1 MTFVLPSQVH
11 SLSLVLRKKTNE
23 LAKAS
28 VSKLFT
34 HMEMI
39 GECISMIQFVKI
51 RKKDFSENLHLLN
64 VCHFQMEI

>member
-1 MTFVLPSQVH
+1 MIIIWKDANYCSSLSHRCHLCLSGQVH
-11 SLSLVLRKKTNE
+11 ALSLVLNKKTTE

-39 GECISMIQFVKI
+39 G
-51 RKKDFSENLHLLN
+51 
-64 VCHFQMEI
+64 

>member
-1 MTFVLPSQVH
+1 MTCVLPSQVH

-39 GECISMIQFVKI
+39 GVYKYNEIVKI
-51 RKKDFSENLHLLN
+51 RIKIFLKIDI
-64 VCHFQMEI
+64 C

>member
-1 MTFVLPSQVH
+1 MFSKLWSFFPNFQQFPSQVH

-39 GECISMIQFVKI
+39 GLYN
-51 RKKDFSENLHLLN
+51 NLILN
-64 VCHFQMEI
+64 RAFLSVGFCLIYV

>member
-1 MTFVLPSQVH
+1 MMCLLPPQVH
-11 SLSLVLRKKTNE
+11 SLSLVLRKKSNE

-39 GECISMIQFVKI
+39 GVYNYNNIC
-51 RKKDFSENLHLLN
+51 
-64 VCHFQMEI
+64 

>member
-1 MTFVLPSQVH
+1 MNDIFMFCKNTHLCLSGQVH
-11 SLSLVLRKKTNE
+11 SLSLVLNKKTTE

-39 GECISMIQFVKI
+39 G
-51 RKKDFSENLHLLN
+51 
-64 VCHFQMEI
+64 